1 MYFGLGLFK
10 IFLFHFFPPFLLPG
24 KPDINMQNYSDFLN
38 IQSVAF
44 IMSLF
49 NDIKQTFFVLY
60 LQKFMFFV

>member
-1 MYFGLGLFK
+1 MS
-10 IFLFHFFPPFLLPG
+10 G

-49 NDIKQTFFVLY
+49 NDNKQTFFVLY